1 MKAKVLREQSN
12 EQLQNTLNDAIKELF
27 TLRLQ
32 AQNERLNAPSEL
44 KRNRKLVAQIRTIL
58 RERLAEENKTARLL

>member
-12 EQLQNTLNDAIKELF
+12 EQLQNTLKEAIDALF

-44 KRNRKLVAQIRTIL
+44 KRNRKLIAQVKTIL
-58 RERLAEENKTARLL
+58 RERVAEEV

>member
-58 RERLAEENKTARLL
+58 SERVAEEV

>member
-58 RERLAEENKTARLL
+58 RERVAEEV

>member
-12 EQLQNTLNDAIKELF
+12 EQLQNTLKEAIDALF
-27 TLRLQ
+27 TLRLK

-44 KRNRKLVAQIRTIL
+44 KRNRKMIAQVRTIL
-58 RERLAEENKTARLL
+58 RERAEV

>member
-12 EQLQNTLNDAIKELF
+12 EQLQNTMKEAFDALF

-32 AQNERLNAPSEL
+32 AQNERMNASSEL
-44 KRNRKLVAQIRTIL
+44 KRNRKLVAQVKTIL
-58 RERLAEENKTARLL
+58 RERVAEEV

>member
-12 EQLQNTLNDAIKELF
+12 EQLQNTMKEAIDALF

-32 AQNERLNAPSEL
+32 AQNERMNASSEL
-44 KRNRKLVAQIRTIL
+44 KRNRKLVAQVKTIL
-58 RERLAEENKTARLL
+58 RERVAEEV

>member
-12 EQLQNTLNDAIKELF
+12 EQLQDTMKEAIDALF

-32 AQNERLNAPSEL
+32 AQNERMNASSEL
-44 KRNRKLVAQIRTIL
+44 KRNRKLVAQVKTIL
-58 RERLAEENKTARLL
+58 RERVAEEV

>member
-12 EQLQNTLNDAIKELF
+12 EQLQNTLQEAIDALF

-32 AQNERLNAPSEL
+32 AQNERLNASSEL
-44 KRNRKLVAQIRTIL
+44 KRNRKLIAQVKTIL
-58 RERLAEENKTARLL
+58 RERVAEEV

>member
-12 EQLQNTLNDAIKELF
+12 EQLQNTLKEAIDALF
-27 TLRLQ
+27 TLRLK

-44 KRNRKLVAQIRTIL
+44 KRNRKLIAQVRTIL
-58 RERLAEENKTARLL
+58 RERVAEV

>member
-12 EQLQNTLNDAIKELF
+12 EQLQNTLKEATDALF

-32 AQNERLNAPSEL
+32 AQNERQNAPREL
-44 KRNRKLVAQIRTIL
+44 TRNRKLIAQVKTIL
-58 RERLAEENKTARLL
+58 RERVAEEV

>member
-12 EQLQNTLNDAIKELF
+12 EQLQNTLKDAIKELF

-58 RERLAEENKTARLL
+58 RERVAEEV